1 MKIGGIIEQTHLA
14 LYTISSLKDQPGTV
28 AEVLKVFAEHHINL
42 AYITEGAAN
51 AGNALLAFCVDCD
64 DKETVDKLLLRH
76 TGVAGKNIS
85 KHEYVALIG
94 IYGPHFREK
103 PAIAVNVF
111 EVLGKAG
118 INILG
123 ISSSISTVSCVVRL
137 QEMEK
142 AKKALLDFFEL
153 P

>member
-1 MKIGGIIEQTHLA
+1 MKIGGIIEQTNLA
-14 LYTISSLKDQPGTV
+14 LYTIASIKDQPGSV

-42 AYITEGAAN
+42 AYITEGAVN

-64 DKETVDKLLLRH
+64 DKNKVDHLLLHH
-76 TGVAGKNIS
+76 TGVAGENIN

-94 IYGPHFREK
+94 VYGPHFREK
-103 PAIAVNVF
+103 PAIAVKVF

-123 ISSSISTVSCVVRL
+123 ISSSISTISCVVRL
-137 QEMEK
+137 KEMDK
-142 AKKALLDFFEL
+142 AKEALLDYFEL